1 MLYKWFLY
9 IAQECRRTCTYMPL
23 KKEPPLTGSVTRAA
37 RNVAATYRRSYRT
50 ARARDCPRS
59 LPRQQVRTNN
69 DVEEWHWRVKQEA
82 HLRGDLN
89 LYLLIKLLHDEAQHA
104 RLQVRLLSEG
114 RLRRH
119 VRRNVMSVNGRLQAL
134 WDGYDA
140 GDVSTSTFLRR
151 AARLQLPNWLQ

>member
-1 MLYKWFLY
+1 VIDLLAY
-9 IAQECRRTCTYMPL
+9 IDETWLQNATWPV
-23 KKEPPLTGSVTRAA
+23 GNVSV
-37 RNVAATYRRSYRT
+37 Y
-50 ARARDCPRS
+50 
-59 LPRQQVRTNN
+59 RQQVRTNN
-69 DVEEWHWRVKQEA
+69 DVEGWHRRVKQEA

-104 RLQVRLLSEG
+104 RLQVRLLSER

-134 WDGYDA
+134 WDSYDA

>member
-1 MLYKWFLY
+1 MLYKV
-9 IAQECRRTCTYMPL
+9 AGGERVGV
-23 KKEPPLTGSVTRAA
+23 PPTGAH
-37 RNVAATYRRSYRT
+37 
-50 ARARDCPRS
+50 
-59 LPRQQVRTNN
+59 QHQG
-69 DVEEWHWRVKQEA
+69 WHRRVKQEA

-134 WDGYDA
+134 WDSYDA